1 MNKYSLTIEEHIE
14 EPKSFNT
21 KSIIHIEGNSIT
33 ELLAKLPLGIN
44 EIHLRH
50 IEQLKANVG
59 AGNLYNDDIPF

>member
-33 ELLAKLPLGIN
+33 EILAKLPLGIN

-50 IEQLKANVG
+50 VEQLSAKIGINNVD
-59 AGNLYNDDIPF
+59 NDDIPF